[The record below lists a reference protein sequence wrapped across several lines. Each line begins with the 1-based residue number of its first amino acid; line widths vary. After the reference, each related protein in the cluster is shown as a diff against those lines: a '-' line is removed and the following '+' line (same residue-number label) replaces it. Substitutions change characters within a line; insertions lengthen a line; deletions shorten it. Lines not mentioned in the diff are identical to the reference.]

1 MDKPE
6 EVVEMTNEQSREL
19 ILLSRLDELGR
30 MKASTTDPVVLKYI
44 EEREK
49 VLRTALVSP

>member
-1 MDKPE
+1 MDKLE